1 MEDIKV
7 LSSEKKYSGK
17 IIGVRVDT
25 IEENGRKCLREVVE
39 HCEAACVMPVDDDI
53 RKNFP
58 QEKSIPVKREKN
70 VPSASVKRK

>member
-39 HCEAACVMPVDDDI
+39 HCEAACVMPVDDEGYPY
-53 RKNFP
+53 R
-58 QEKSIPVKREKN
+58 SR
-70 VPSASVKRK
+70 